1 MKFKKNKYV
10 KLQVQQYAK
19 LQVQLGDKIDTVT
32 LVNGDTLTIAFVVDI
47 NVPGFSGKVKQVA
60 VVSLV

>member
-1 MKFKKNKYV
+1 MKFKKKKYT
-10 KLQVQQYAK
+10 K

-32 LVNGDTLTIAFVVDI
+32 LVKDDTLTIAFVVDI
-47 NVPGFSGKVKQVA
+47 NVPGFSGKIKQVA